1 MLEIGSLIDGKYKI
15 LNVIGQGGM
24 SVVYLAINERANKTW
39 AVKEVRKDGVSDFEV
54 VKQGLIV
61 ETEMLK
67 SLDHPHLPSIID
79 VIDTKDSFII
89 VMDYIQGESLEKRL
103 RRTNNAP
110 QKKEDVMEWAKQLCD
125 VLGYLHTREKPII
138 YRDMKP
144 ANVMLKPDG
153 NVTLID
159 FGTAREFKSRSVA
172 DTTCLGTRGYAAPE
186 QYGGM
191 GQTDPR
197 TDIYCLGATLYHLI
211 TGHSPAD
218 PPYEIRPIG
227 EWLPQYAGSGLEA
240 IIIKCTQQDPSQRY
254 QSCAELMYALE
265 HEEENTLQAKK
276 SRENQWRSF
285 MASCTL
291 CLAGVLG
298 MAGFWFAWNNQVQSS
313 YDSLVSMAKNAPDQQ
328 TMSDY
333 YRRAIAMDPQQG
345 EAYEELLSA
354 IDRDY
359 EVTAEESM
367 MFISAV
373 EHTDG
378 GSQRS
383 IDFLKSGNR
392 DAYDKLC
399 YRVASDYYFFY
410 EGADNRVRAATWY
423 AEVLD
428 SNNITPQQQEIA
440 RRLYKIGEY
449 YDRLGTNYSK
459 FEFVEQQVTYTD
471 YWNDLVAITEGN
483 LMEITGH
490 AYIVLGLYKNMA
502 VEVYRLAP
510 EFKEEGITRQQMEE
524 QLNNI
529 EQRLGNI
536 TPEDDE
542 DKAEM
547 QKILKNVEQASA
559 MLESVFSGTAQ

>member
-39 AVKEVRKDGVSDFEV
+39 AVKEVRKDGIADFEV

-67 SLDHPHLPSIID
+67 SLEHPHLPSIID
-79 VIDTKDSFII
+79 VIDTRESFII

-103 RRTNNAP
+103 QKSNNAP

-153 NVTLID
+153 NLMLID

-240 IIIKCTQQDPSQRY
+240 IIIKCTQQDPAQRY
-254 QSCAELMYALE
+254 QNCAELMYALE
-265 HEEENTLQAKK
+265 HEEENTLNAQKQRERRWK
-276 SRENQWRSF
+276 SF
-285 MASCTL
+285 LGSCAL
-291 CLAGVLG
+291 CLAGIVG
-298 MAGFWFAWNNQVQSS
+298 MAGFWFAWNNQIRSS
-313 YDSLVSMAKNAPDQQ
+313 YDSLMSMAKNAPDPE
-328 TMSDY
+328 TMSEY
-333 YRRAIAMDPQQG
+333 YIQAISLDPQRA
-345 EAYEELLSA
+345 EAYEEILSA

-359 EVTAEESM
+359 KITTEESV

-392 DAYDKLC
+392 EEYEKLC

-410 EGADNRVRAATWY
+410 EGTDNRIRAASWY
-423 AEVLD
+423 AEVLE
-428 SNNITPQQQEIA
+428 SKNITAQQREIA
-440 RRLYKIGEY
+440 QRLYKIGEY
-449 YDRLGTNYSK
+449 YNSLGTNYSK
-459 FEFVEQQVTYTD
+459 FEFVEQQVSYTD
-471 YWNDLVAITEGN
+471 YWNDLVAITEGD

-490 AYIVLGLYKNMA
+490 AYIALGLYKNMA
-502 VEVYRLAP
+502 VEIYRLSP
-510 EFKEEGITRQQMEE
+510 EFKREGITRQQMQE
-524 QLNNI
+524 QLDNI
-529 EQRLGNI
+529 VTRLNAI
-536 TPEDDE
+536 VPEDDE
-542 DKAEM
+542 DREEI
-547 QKILKNVEQASA
+547 QKILKNVEQAAA
-559 MLESVFSGTAQ
+559 MLESVFSNKVE

>member
-39 AVKEVRKDGVSDFEV
+39 AVKEVRKDGIADFEV

-67 SLDHPHLPSIID
+67 SLEHPHLPSIID
-79 VIDTKDSFII
+79 VIDTRESFII

-103 RRTNNAP
+103 QKSNNAP

-153 NVTLID
+153 NLMLID

-240 IIIKCTQQDPSQRY
+240 IIIKCTQQDPAQRY
-254 QSCAELMYALE
+254 QNCAELMYALE
-265 HEEENTLQAKK
+265 HEEENTLNAQKQRERRWK
-276 SRENQWRSF
+276 SF
-285 MASCTL
+285 LGSCAL
-291 CLAGVLG
+291 CLAGIVG
-298 MAGFWFAWNNQVQSS
+298 MAGFWFAWNNQIRSS
-313 YDSLVSMAKNAPDQQ
+313 YDSLMSMAKNAPDPE
-328 TMSDY
+328 TMSEY
-333 YRRAIAMDPQQG
+333 YIQAISLDPQRA
-345 EAYEELLSA
+345 EAYEEILSA

-359 EVTAEESM
+359 KITTEESV

-392 DAYDKLC
+392 EEYEKLC

-410 EGADNRVRAATWY
+410 EGTDNRIRAASWY
-423 AEVLD
+423 AEVLE
-428 SNNITPQQQEIA
+428 SKNITAQQREIA
-440 RRLYKIGEY
+440 QRLYKIGEY
-449 YDRLGTNYSK
+449 YNSLGTNYSK

-471 YWNDLVAITEGN
+471 YWNDLVAITEGD

-490 AYIVLGLYKNMA
+490 AYIALGLYKNMA
-502 VEVYRLAP
+502 VEIYRLSP
-510 EFKEEGITRQQMEE
+510 EFKREGITRQQMQE
-524 QLNNI
+524 QLDNI
-529 EQRLGNI
+529 VTRLNAI
-536 TPEDDE
+536 VPEDDE
-542 DKAEM
+542 DREEI
-547 QKILKNVEQASA
+547 QKILKNVEQAAA
-559 MLESVFSGTAQ
+559 MLESVFSNKVE